1 MADDGNSEN
10 DDEELVESMGKLQE
24 MQSELEMIDEEERI
38 KIMKVKRKYNEFR
51 RGLYDRR
58 NHIIQSISGFWVSAF
73 LNHPAIA
80 GKLSEED
87 EKIFKYMVSLEV
99 EDFNDEDSG
108 YSITFNFLPNPF
120 FEGTKLTRA
129 YFMPDD
135 RTTNVT
141 STKIIWKDGKESKGV
156 KRRITDRSFFKWF
169 DEEPRILTNGVID
182 EMARVISEELWT
194 DPLKYLK
201 NEADVDVNG
210 DGIDDDND
218 HDDKEDD
225 DKNFN
230 GSDGNDADNNHNDE
244 WGFTNDSQL
253 PCTI

>member
-182 EMARVISEELWT
+182 E
-194 DPLKYLK
+194 
-201 NEADVDVNG
+201 EADVDVNG